1 MSAQTDPEV
10 LTLSSDEE
18 QSEDKVTK
26 EEKGLLGQ
34 VRKLFVSKGKRGFG
48 SISFAVFLL
57 FC

>member
-34 VRKLFVSKGKRGFG
+34 VRKLFVSK
-48 SISFAVFLL
+48 
-57 FC
+57 